1 MLPFLLWFFCVTGSI
16 LNIGLAVPTEEITEE
31 LNYRLNTD
39 VEPIDYIID
48 LTPHFDNETG
58 SEAFTFDGS
67 VIITIQTTKPDVKT
81 ITLHKEDL
89 DISEQVLNTKSKYFP
104 SLSWNVQRIA
114 IKNNVWDERTKKYS
128 IELNEA
134 LDQNQ
139 VYELSF
145 KFKGKL
151 RTDMKGFYRSSYKE
165 GDEIK

>member
-1 MLPFLLWFFCVTGSI
+1 MLPILLWFFVTGSI
-16 LNIGLAVPTEEITEE
+16 LNIGLGAPTEEKAED

-39 VEPIDYIID
+39 VEPIEYTID

-67 VIITIQTTKPDVKT
+67 VTIAIKATKPDVKT

-89 DISEQVLNTKSKYFP
+89 DISEQYLNTQSKFFP

-114 IKNNVWDERTKKYS
+114 IKNNIWDERTNKYS

-134 LDQNQ
+134 LVQNQ